1 VLCFRGGDVY
11 SGIYKFFEMRI
22 KMTIEVEVEDTFNFT
37 DEEEKMWFENE
48 VLIGDGTL
56 ILHSNEIGDTVGI
69 VKKVTNVKYFYSIK
83 Q

>member
-1 VLCFRGGDVY
+1 VLCFWIGNVY
-11 SGIYKFFEMRI
+11 FGIDNFFEMKI

>member
-1 VLCFRGGDVY
+1 M
-11 SGIYKFFEMRI
+11 KI

-69 VKKVTNVKYFYSIK
+69 IKKVSNVQYVS
-83 Q
+83 

>member
-1 VLCFRGGDVY
+1 MQQLKMALYWLVWLLT
-11 SGIYKFFEMRI
+11 KFKRMKI

-56 ILHSNEIGDTVGI
+56 MLHSNEIGDTVGI
-69 VKKVTNVKYFYSIK
+69 VKKVSNVQYVS
-83 Q
+83 